1 MFSVADNRAAI
12 AYARFGL
19 GRQAG
24 GPEHGDDAYIRLLQE
39 IDEGSVPQPGG
50 GALPTG
56 ADIFRRIWAAKAA
69 FKQGQTGPDTNPGP
83 GLFLD
88 ELDARYNGTMFT
100 ADTGL
105 TERLVMFWTNHFAVS
120 RDKHAEIN
128 AAAGAFEREAIRP
141 FVYGRF
147 FDMLLAVETHPAM
160 IWFLDNQ
167 NSAGPNSKRG
177 KGLGLNENLAREIM
191 ELHTLGVR
199 TGYDQADVTAFA
211 RVLTG
216 WTVKY
221 RDSDPGEERG
231 GFAFNARMHEPGPQT
246 IMGRTY
252 DEEGFMQGAHVLRDL
267 ASHAATARHVAI
279 KLARHFIGDT
289 PPPALVARLQQT
301 FLDTQGDLKAV
312 TRALVQ
318 SDEALAAPGQK
329 LRLPQEYL
337 AVAQR
342 ALGLRLKPTTI
353 QRFLVEMGQ
362 PMWMPSGPNGFND
375 TVPVWATPVSLAG
388 RVTLATELARLPAGA
403 PDPRRFVADS
413 LGALLSDATRDAVA
427 RAETR
432 QQGLALALL
441 SPEFIRR

>member
-1 MFSVADNRAAI
+1 MVSVADNRAAV

-19 GRQAG
+19 GRRAG

-39 IDEGSVPQPGG
+39 IDDGGVPQPGNG
-50 GALPTG
+50 DLPSG
-56 ADIFRRIWAAKAA
+56 ADIFTRIWAAKTA
-69 FKQGQTGPDTNPGP
+69 FKQGQTGPGNNPGP
-83 GLFLD
+83 DLFND
-88 ELDARYNGTMFT
+88 ELDARYNGTFLE

-105 TERLVMFWTNHFAVS
+105 TERLVMFWANHFAVS
-120 RDKHAEIN
+120 RDKHSEIN

-167 NSAGPNSKRG
+167 NSAGPNSRRG
-177 KGLGLNENLAREIM
+177 KDLGLNENLAREIM

-199 TGYDQADVTAFA
+199 TGYDQSDVTAFA

-216 WTVKY
+216 WTVRYK
-221 RDSDPGEERG
+221 DAEPGPQLG
-231 GFAFNARMHEPGPQT
+231 GFGFNPRMHEPGAQT
-246 IMGRTY
+246 IMGRSY
-252 DEEGFMQGAHVLRDL
+252 EEEGFMQGAHVLRDL
-267 ASHAATARHVAI
+267 ASRPATAHHIAL
-279 KLARHFIGDT
+279 KLARHFISDT
-289 PPPALVARLQQT
+289 PPPALVTRLQQA

-312 TRALVQ
+312 TRTLVQ
-318 SDEALAAPGQK
+318 SDEALATPGQK

-342 ALGLRLKPTTI
+342 ALDVRVKPELLQKWLTG
-353 QRFLVEMGQ
+353 MGQ
-362 PMWMPSGPNGFND
+362 PMWLPGGPDGFND

-388 RVTLATELARLPAGA
+388 RVGMATDIARLTESP
-403 PDPRRFVADS
+403 PDPRQFASES
-413 LGALLSDATRDAVA
+413 LGALLTGATRDVVA

-432 QQGLALALL
+432 QQGLALAML
-441 SPEFIRR
+441 SPEFMRR